1 MHYGFYLPTR
11 APTATRDRM
20 RTLYPTR
27 KLDERFDTRFG
38 ENPDFRLATR

>member
-20 RTLYPTR
+20 PTLYPTR